1 MKNCTETRYTTI
13 FPYYFFTKDTA
24 LLLYYGTLNEY
35 SEDSLWFKKNIAE
48 LYNMCIMNIY
58 EK

>member
-35 SEDSLWFKKNIAE
+35 SEDSLWFKKKKKILLNFIICV
-48 LYNMCIMNIY
+48 L
-58 EK
+58 